1 MSVGQDGATVA
12 VRAVG
17 PEADPRLVIRGSVTP
32 TPPVGNTP
40 PVPTDGVGAGDGAT
54 ARFDWYA
61 ATVAVDAGTL
71 AQCLAVGLEATAEE
85 SDKGMNGYT
94 NQVVFRQ
101 GSNVVARMLYGGNGG
116 SPHAFASGDSTDR
129 FVEVMRTMFRDEHRV
144 SRCDTSVDFD
154 GPGTWDRL
162 EAFAREFAA
171 THELA
176 TSVAGDWLT
185 PGSPGGRTLYLGSRK
200 SAVFLRIY
208 EKGKQLQGIA
218 RELELDGSHL
228 SDDLV
233 RVELVVRPEK
243 HAKVVAATMEPLA
256 GYGFAKW
263 SKVFCAELF
272 ELDVKRVAIKHS
284 RVTDDERAFR
294 FMAHQYG
301 GVSSRLVD
309 EVYGGSW
316 EAFGVALGRRLEL
329 EALRKAGLASFS
341 DDVEAG

>member
-1 MSVGQDGATVA
+1 MSVGQSGSAVVA
-12 VRAVG
+12 ESTAAG
-17 PEADPRLVIRGSVTP
+17 SDPRLVIRGSVTP
-32 TPPVGNTP
+32 TPPSGDTP
-40 PVPTDGVGAGDGAT
+40 PVLTERVGAGDGAT

-71 AQCLAVGLEATAEE
+71 AECLAVGLEATAEE

-116 SPHAFASGDSTDR
+116 SPHAFASGDHTDR
-129 FVEVMRTMFRDEHRV
+129 FVDVMRTMFRDEHRV
-144 SRCDTSVDFD
+144 SRADTSVDFD

-162 EAFAREFAA
+162 YRFAVDFAA
-171 THELA
+171 AHELS
-176 TSVAGDWLT
+176 TSVAGDWIT
-185 PGSPGGRTLYLGSRK
+185 PGSPDGRTLYLGSRK

-243 HAKVVAATMEPLA
+243 HAKVVAATMEPLD

-263 SKVFCAELF
+263 SKAFCSELF
-272 ELDVKRVAIKHS
+272 DLGVERVAIKHS
-284 RVTDDERAFR
+284 RVSDDERAFR

-301 GVSSRLVD
+301 GVSSRLVED
-309 EVYGGSW
+309 VYGGSW

-329 EALRKAGLASFS
+329 EALRKAGLAVFS